1 MRFTITSLALCSVAS
16 LVSGYQ
22 VEIHPEHQHGLAIN
36 DVPAERRMHW
46 MRVANEA
53 VYADG
58 HPCPQAP
65 FGTAIVN
72 TTSDELVCV
81 ISNAVGRTGDPTM
94 HGEITAIRHCT
105 DVLTQRGLSP
115 QEILASWKEFS
126 LYTNGEPCPMCASAI
141 RWAGFKEV
149 IYGSSIRTIAEN
161 GRNQIYIPSSL
172 VWEKSYSLGHATL
185 MLGNVLT
192 NETDPFFEHQ
202 FNESAACP
210 VGCERQVVPG
220 KRVKACSPVDDWQE
234 VVRKAGRGLAAAQ
247 SHRQDS
253 RHDEL

>member
-1 MRFTITSLALCSVAS
+1 MLKLLLALLPLSTLA
-16 LVSGYQ
+16 YQ
-22 VEIHPEHQHGLAIN
+22 VEIHPEYQQGLAIN
-36 DVPAERRMHW
+36 DVPSERRLHW

-65 FGTAIVN
+65 FGSAIVN

-81 ISNAVGRTGDPTM
+81 TSNKVGVTGNPAM
-94 HGEITAIRHCT
+94 HGEISAITHCT
-105 DVLTQRGLSP
+105 EVLTKKGLSP

-149 IYGSSIRTIAEN
+149 IYGTSIRTIAEN
-161 GRNQIYIPSSL
+161 GRNQIYIPSSH

-192 NETDPFFEHQ
+192 NETDPFFAHQ
-202 FNESAACP
+202 FNESAPCP
-210 VGCERQVVPG
+210 TGCEREQIPG
-220 KRVKACSPVDDWQE
+220 KRVKACTPVENWQE
-234 VVRKAGRGLAAAQ
+234 VVRKAGKGLALVNDQ
-247 SHRQDS
+247 KQKEG
-253 RHDEL
+253 HDEL